1 MFVLF
6 CSAAVLAVV
15 LYCYNKIEISQMDDD
30 KLIEYARKYPAIYDM
45 SHPKY
50 LDNSYKLS
58 LWKKVSSSSR
68 ATAIAANS
76 SNVKFAITSLIN
88 VTT

>member
-1 MFVLF
+1 
-6 CSAAVLAVV
+6 
-15 LYCYNKIEISQMDDD
+15 MDDD
-30 KLIEYARKYPAIYDM
+30 KLIEYVRKYPVIYDM

-58 LWKKVSSSSR
+58 LWKKVSSSYR

-76 SNVKFAITSLIN
+76 SNVKFVITSLIN